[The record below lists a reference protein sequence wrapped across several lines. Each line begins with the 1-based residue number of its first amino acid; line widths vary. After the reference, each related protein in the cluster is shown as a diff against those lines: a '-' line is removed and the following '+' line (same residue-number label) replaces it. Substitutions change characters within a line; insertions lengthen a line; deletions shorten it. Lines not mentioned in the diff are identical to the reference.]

1 METARSKRNRLSLI
15 AITWPIFIE
24 TLLRM
29 LLGNVDTLMLG
40 RYSIDA
46 VSAVG
51 NATQVNNMVML
62 VYAVT
67 STGTLITI
75 SQYLGAKERKKALDA
90 AGTALMINLV
100 FGLIMSCVM
109 VIWGEAFL
117 RLINTP
123 EQHLKYGAQYLRIV
137 GCASFMQS
145 LLATSS
151 AIIRSFGKT
160 KVTMYVTLGMNIMN
174 VIGNSLF
181 LFGLFGIPV
190 LGVAGVALSTAV
202 SQSTAF
208 LVIFFVIMKRIDI
221 NISLKSVLPLK
232 KDIAKQIISIGLPSA
247 GENIAYQGSQVV
259 IAAMINSISSTA
271 MATRVC
277 TMNILWFV
285 MISAISLG
293 QGTQVIVGHYVGAG
307 ENEKAYKACMKSL
320 RYSLIIALAM
330 SSIVAIFGKSL
341 VGILT
346 DNEVIINE
354 AAKLLRISIILEV
367 GRAFNLVIINSLKA
381 AGDVRFPVAM
391 GVLFMW
397 GIAVLFSYIFGIRL
411 GLGLIGVWIGLM
423 SDEWVRAIIMLFRW
437 RSRAWQ
443 KMRLVIE
450 TKSEPAVG

>member
-1 METARSKRNRLSLI
+1 MDTGKSRRNRLSLI
-15 AITWPIFIE
+15 AITWPIFVE

-51 NATQVNNMVML
+51 NASQINNMVML

-75 SQYLGAKERKKALDA
+75 SQYLGAKERKKAISA
-90 AGTALMINLV
+90 AGTALLINLV
-100 FGLIMSCVM
+100 FGLIMSM
-109 VIWGEAFL
+109 VLVLFTEPLL

-123 EQHLKYGAQYLRIV
+123 KEHLDYGVSYLRIV

-160 KVTMYVTLGMNIMN
+160 KVTMFVTLGMNIMN

-181 LFGLFGIPV
+181 LFGLFGLPV
-190 LGVAGVALSTAV
+190 LGVAGVAISTAV

-208 LVIFFVIMKRIDI
+208 LLIFFVILKRIDI
-221 NISLKSVLPLK
+221 NITRKSVLPFK

-247 GENIAYQGSQVV
+247 GENIAYQGSQFV
-259 IAAMINSISSTA
+259 IAAMINSMSTTA

-285 MISAISLG
+285 MISALSLG

-307 ENEKAYKACMKSL
+307 ENEKAYKACIKSL
-320 RYSLIIALAM
+320 RYSLVIAFVMASL
-330 SSIVAIFGKSL
+330 VAIFGRSL
-341 VGILT
+341 IGILT
-346 DNEVIINE
+346 DNEIIINE
-354 AAKLLRISIILEV
+354 ASRLLRISVILEV

-381 AGDVRFPVAM
+381 AGDVRFPVVM
-391 GVLFMW
+391 GVIFMW
-397 GIAVLFSYIFGIRL
+397 GAAVLLSYILGIHF
-411 GLGLIGVWIGLM
+411 GLGLVGVWIGLM
-423 SDEWVRAIIMLFRW
+423 SDEWIRAIIMLFRW
-437 RSRAWQ
+437 RSRVWQ
-443 KMRLVIE
+443 GKRIVIQPKAE
-450 TKSEPAVG
+450 AAV